1 MTSNK
6 KRGVPPRFREKREM
20 MNNVGIL
27 QSSFAEFNRA
37 TSLLRDAYD
46 CLQRKFGALNL
57 ELEKKNRELEDSLS
71 EKEAMRNFL
80 GNVLNNLTTG
90 VVVSDM
96 NHRIR
101 EMNLCAESI
110 FETGGQRT
118 GERVEELFRDV
129 PEDFL
134 RSLIDRALQRSE
146 TGLRLPS
153 NGKTLEVSGS
163 YLRDGSGR
171 PVGKIFLVRDVTRLG
186 KLEEMVKRNEKITA
200 MGELA
205 ANFAHE
211 IRNPLG
217 SIELFSSML
226 LKDLKSKRDRDR
238 VGHIM
243 HSVKRMNRKITDL
256 LSFTETVRI
265 PEFESL
271 DLHRIIEEVNA
282 FILQIVDSEEISVN
296 VRLACDDPVIRG
308 SREMLKHVFLNLYL
322 NAVQAIEKR
331 GTIEIE
337 TRHSELF
344 LREEGV
350 LPTVEIRF
358 SDDGTGISPDVLEKI
373 FDPLFSTRESGS
385 GLGLASVHRIIQ
397 MHGGLIHAENG
408 SAGRTVFT
416 VLLPLAGSDRP
427 CGGLNS

>member
-6 KRGVPPRFREKREM
+6 KRGVHPRFREKREM

-90 VVVSDM
+90 VVVTDM

-110 FETGGQRT
+110 FETVGQRT

-350 LPTVEIRF
+350 LPAVEIRF

-416 VLLPLAGSDRP
+416 VLLPLGGSDRP
-427 CGGLNS
+427 GGGLNS